1 MAEAGQIKDSDR
13 LGFTLFLALA
23 FHAVIVLGIT
33 FVPQDPTPASQTMDV
48 TLAQHVSEKPPE
60 EADFMADADQE
71 GSGEL
76 AERAELTATE
86 TPRISAEQVLPVEP
100 LPQAAQTPAA
110 VTPAAEDP
118 VLTSRSSDRS
128 VARQTDPS
136 DRPEQQEEK
145 APSLMERSLAI
156 ASLEARLADQQN
168 EYAKRP
174 RVTTITAAST
184 VASHDA
190 WYVQNWQQR
199 VEAIG
204 NAQYPEQARRDGI
217 HGQVRMLVAI
227 NRDGTLR
234 DITVLQ
240 SSGHSV
246 LDDAAMRIVRQASPF
261 APFTEAMK
269 EDKDVLEIIRTW
281 SFQRRGLS
289 AG

>member
-1 MAEAGQIKDSDR
+1 MAEAVQIKDSDR
-13 LGFTLFLALA
+13 LGFTLFLALVV
-23 FHAVIVLGIT
+23 HGVIVLGIT
-33 FVPQDPTPASQTMDV
+33 FVPQDPTPASQTLDV
-48 TLAQHVSEKPPE
+48 TLAQHASEAPPE
-60 EADFMADADQE
+60 EADFMADADQQ
-71 GSGEL
+71 GSGDL

-86 TPRISAEQVLPVEP
+86 TPLVSADEVLPVEP
-100 LPQAAQTPAA
+100 LPQAAQTPAS
-110 VTPAAEDP
+110 TTEAAERP
-118 VLTSRSSDRS
+118 VLTSRQGEQS
-128 VARQTDPS
+128 VALDRDPS
-136 DRPEQQEEK
+136 ELPLEAQEK

-156 ASLEARLADQQN
+156 ASLEARLADQIN

-199 VEAIG
+199 VETIG
-204 NAQYPEQARRDGI
+204 NADYPEQARREGI
-217 HGQVRMLVAI
+217 HGQVRLLVAI

-234 DITVLQ
+234 NITVLQ
-240 SSGHSV
+240 SSGYSV
-246 LDDAAMRIVRQASPF
+246 LDDAALRIVRQASPF
-261 APFTEAMK
+261 APFTEAMM